1 MIKKYRKTLIIT
13 SVIILLPMVA
23 GVIMWQWLRETM
35 ATHFG
40 TENLPD
46 GWNSKEFTVL
56 GMPAILLA
64 LQWLCVLVSS
74 ADPKRKNTEGK
85 LFSLVLWIVPVLS
98 LFCGGI
104 IYAFALGVQVN
115 VGFLAVL
122 LMGVMLVVMGNYLPK
137 CRQNNTM
144 GIKLPWTLKDEEN
157 WNRTHRMAGRLW
169 MVCGLAA
176 IVMAFIQPVLFG
188 IAVVVAVAVPTVY
201 SYALH
206 RKKRKGGN

>member
-23 GVIMWQWLRETM
+23 GVIMWQWLPETM

-98 LFCGGI
+98 LFCGG
-104 IYAFALGVQVN
+104 
-115 VGFLAVL
+115 
-122 LMGVMLVVMGNYLPK
+122 NYIRL
-137 CRQNNTM
+137 C
-144 GIKLPWTLKDEEN
+144 
-157 WNRTHRMAGRLW
+157 AGRSGERRFS
-169 MVCGLAA
+169 CG
-176 IVMAFIQPVLFG
+176 AFNGRNAGCYGQLP
-188 IAVVVAVAVPTVY
+188 A
-201 SYALH
+201 
-206 RKKRKGGN
+206 